1 MDMPIV
7 GTETADDWHTDTAAA
22 LAGGNTADG
31 NRFEAMQIARY
42 RGLVV
47 LVHAEKG
54 DARGQ
59 SVYGEEADL
68 ELAVRALHE
77 LTPRTLAWATKER
90 SA

>member
-1 MDMPIV
+1 
-7 GTETADDWHTDTAAA
+7 
-22 LAGGNTADG
+22 
-31 NRFEAMQIARY
+31 MQIARY